1 MGRKSQQ
8 DVRQRLL
15 SVGLR
20 LFAEKGYER
29 ATVREI
35 CDAAQSNLA
44 AINYYFRD
52 KSGYYQEVCAYARSL
67 RMAGLQQLVEASPD
81 GDPWEVLSI
90 HVDTLL
96 NSSYDSELFLSNWL
110 HLREYLNGE
119 NNTATAPTPQETD
132 DRKLLE
138 QQVPVLLAKILG
150 EAATE
155 QNIALLTYTYV
166 SMSLFLIIQIKMD
179 QNPQNTLRISQK
191 LERQHLRDHIVDLVR
206 VAADRMKRDYAASR
220 S

>member
-1 MGRKSQQ
+1 MGKKNQQ

-15 SVGLR
+15 SVGLK

-52 KSGYYQEVCAYARSL
+52 KFGYYQEVCAYAHSL
-67 RMAGLQQLVEASPD
+67 RLGAVQQLLETCPD
-81 GDPWEVLSI
+81 GDPWEALSV

-119 NNTATAPTPQETD
+119 RTPVANLQETD
-132 DRKLLE
+132 DRKNLE
-138 QQVPVLLAKILG
+138 RQVPILMAKILG

-179 QNPQNTLRISQK
+179 QNPQSTLRISQK
-191 LERQHLRDHIVDLVR
+191 LERQHLREHIVDLVR
-206 VAADRMKRDYAASR
+206 ATANRMKRDYIAVKN
-220 S
+220 